1 MRKSNVDK
9 AKVAL
14 RKVVEMAERVK
25 GYIAKAEALGAND
38 IANGLE
44 IELEALNE
52 IIWALKEIY

>member
-25 GYIAKAEALGAND
+25 EYIAMAEALGAND